1 MPEHPAPI
9 LRNPI
14 QRKWPIKALAALL
27 LLSGFLLI
35 GDALRHPETAG
46 SRSQG
51 SRSSAGEME
60 ETAIRHQEKREPQP
74 ARGDEQHAAQV
85 RSLLD
90 LRSGEVGMI
99 RIPADDL
106 NQAFGEPGSDPDPVR
121 SRISALAKD
130 DVKLALEEMLA
141 GGTRLQ
147 AKVADGALTAYS
159 NGELRLDLMMTAAPD
174 QAGECGVILTI
185 SDHDFRM
192 TKNETVANDS
202 AVLIRS
208 LDPRTGAI
216 LVIVGTGTGEQ
227 R

>member
-1 MPEHPAPI
+1 MPERPAPI

-35 GDALRHPETAG
+35 GDALRHPEG
-46 SRSQG
+46 VGRPSQG
-51 SRSSAGEME
+51 SRSPAGKVE
-60 ETAIRHQEKREPQP
+60 ETVSRHQDKREQQP

-90 LRSGEVGMI
+90 LRPGEVSMI

-106 NQAFGEPGSDPDPVR
+106 NQAFGEPGSDTDPVK

-141 GGTRLQ
+141 GGTQLQ
-147 AKVADGALTAYS
+147 AKVADGAQTAYS
-159 NGELRLDLMMTAAPD
+159 NGELRLDLMIAADGGPSGTELIVMI
-174 QAGECGVILTI
+174 A
-185 SDHDFRM
+185 DHDFRM
-192 TKNETVANDS
+192 TKTETVANDS

-216 LVIVGTGTGEQ
+216 LVIVGTGTAEQ